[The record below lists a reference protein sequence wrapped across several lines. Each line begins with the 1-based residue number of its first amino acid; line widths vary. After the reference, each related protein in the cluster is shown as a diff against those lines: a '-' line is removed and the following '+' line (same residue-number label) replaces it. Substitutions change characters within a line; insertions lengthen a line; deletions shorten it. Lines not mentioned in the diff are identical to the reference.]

1 MNKVPGYIKSMQIL
15 ATALIVGLL
24 VFTAII
30 IFLNFTMG
38 EKYSET
44 PVKGMNDIFLGMS
57 AALLVIT
64 GLAAL
69 QIYRKGVQQARNL
82 TGSIHDK
89 LDIYRS
95 TLIKYLALSE
105 SAGLLSVI
113 SLFLTADLRL
123 LAVTAISLLLML
135 RGYVTKKKLVNE
147 LQLSWQEEQDL

>member
-1 MNKVPGYIKSMQIL
+1 MQIL